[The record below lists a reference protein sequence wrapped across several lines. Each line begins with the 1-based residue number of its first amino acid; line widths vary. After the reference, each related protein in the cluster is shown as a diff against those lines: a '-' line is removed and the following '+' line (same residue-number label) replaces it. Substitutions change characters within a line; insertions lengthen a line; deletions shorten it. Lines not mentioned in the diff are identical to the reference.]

1 MTKKETATKE
11 DLMDV
16 LDLLDR
22 LEIRYW
28 LDGGWGVD
36 ALVGKQ
42 TREHRDIDIDFDA
55 QYTDQLIDTLVSHGY
70 SVTTDW
76 RPVRIELYHPE
87 MRYIDIHPFV
97 ISGDGKA
104 KQADMQGGWYEFE
117 PDYFSK
123 TMLEGREIPCISAM
137 GQSVFHTGYELR
149 EVDRHDIK
157 NINSLLAQSNEER
170 QNG

>member
-1 MTKKETATKE
+1 MTDTFLPFEA
-11 DLMDV
+11 
-16 LDLLDR
+16 R
-22 LEIRYW
+22 LGLTE
-28 LDGGWGVD
+28 
-36 ALVGKQ
+36 
-42 TREHRDIDIDFDA
+42 RE
-55 QYTDQLIDTLVSHGY
+55 
-70 SVTTDW
+70 
-76 RPVRIELYHPE
+76 
-87 MRYIDIHPFV
+87 PFV

-117 PDYFSK
+117 PDYLSK

-137 GQSVFHTGYELR
+137 VQSFFHTGYELR